1 MTARQQETTQ
11 FPIKR
16 TREAFDGFVNHER
29 RRDLWGQRERNA
41 LMCVQPFTLNEE
53 AAEHGVSFGTSAEEE
68 YRIHALA
75 RLSHLNNLDKHRRLP
90 LLAWSADVVTMTGET
105 NECTWTW
112 LCPPHAVLR
121 DGDLIGEA
129 TYPRDRPP
137 PEVTAPCSQHLPKIS
152 ATRKGS

>member
-16 TREAFDGFVNHER
+16 TRAAFDGFVNHER

-41 LMCVQPFTLNEE
+41 LMCVQPFTLSEE

-90 LLAWSADVVTMTGET
+90 LLAWSADRLGSAG
-105 NECTWTW
+105 N
-112 LCPPHAVLR
+112 VL
-121 DGDLIGEA
+121 I
-129 TYPRDRPP
+129 
-137 PEVTAPCSQHLPKIS
+137 C
-152 ATRKGS
+152 